1 LLCLVVGTGCSTTN
15 TKSEWAD
22 AMKDLRGENMQLRH
36 SSSSLMSEDWDTN
49 PPAKLRD

>member
-1 LLCLVVGTGCSTTN
+1 
-15 TKSEWAD
+15 
-22 AMKDLRGENMQLRH
+22 MKDLRGENMQLRH